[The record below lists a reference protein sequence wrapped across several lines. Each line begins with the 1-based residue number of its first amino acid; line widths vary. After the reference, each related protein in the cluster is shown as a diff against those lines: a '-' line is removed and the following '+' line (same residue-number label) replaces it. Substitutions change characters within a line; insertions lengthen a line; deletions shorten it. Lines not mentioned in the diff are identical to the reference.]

1 MLERQRDNQKSWD
14 LMKMMS
20 VFRDFMKDSEAV
32 RMFVNHN
39 NSTGTAEVKLHKSL
53 YIDGVELSVDHK
65 KFMPELNKNSV
76 IIDKERQNQLFH
88 GDQQEYTEPINR
100 YELLFEYHKYLLEK
114 KQKREEVA
122 ELRVLSECTFKP
134 Q

>member
-1 MLERQRDNQKSWD
+1 
-14 LMKMMS
+14 MKMMS